1 MGLGVA
7 PHTELMSLGRR
18 QENDLGCYYPM
29 PMDRLTL
36 FPEPPVS
43 SVGELIG

>member
-1 MGLGVA
+1 VGLGVA

-36 FPEPPVS
+36 FPGTAGYLASES
-43 SVGELIG
+43 